1 MQPAAHP
8 SARRPSGRGELV
20 RRALLH
26 SSRPLPLHAAI
37 MPHGA
42 ASRPHRGACVSAS
55 ARMGIHLGAFVAVA
69 AVVIIAPGPDTVL
82 VTKNAV
88 LHGRRAALGTSL
100 GVNTGLVIWTVA
112 AALGVAAVV
121 RESAVAF
128 SVLKLLGAAYL
139 VWLGVQAL
147 LAARRRSALQ
157 ASGEGGS
164 KAAMSARLGFRQ
176 GLLSN
181 LGNPK
186 IAVFF
191 TGLLPQFVSARSPVL
206 GPFLLLGGLFVLMT
220 AVWLCGYA
228 LIAVRVSSVLA
239 RPSVKAALD
248 GLTGLVLVG
257 LGVRLALEQR

>member
-1 MQPAAHP
+1 VGVHVWAF
-8 SARRPSGRGELV
+8 
-20 RRALLH
+20 
-26 SSRPLPLHAAI
+26 
-37 MPHGA
+37 
-42 ASRPHRGACVSAS
+42 
-55 ARMGIHLGAFVAVA
+55 LGVA
-69 AVVIIAPGPDTVL
+69 ALVIIAPGPDTVL

-100 GVNTGLVIWTVA
+100 GVNSGLVIWTVA

-147 LAARRRSALQ
+147 LAARRRSAHDT
-157 ASGEGGS
+157 SG
-164 KAAMSARLGFRQ
+164 ARRVAGPVGALLGFRQ

-191 TGLLPQFVSARSPVL
+191 TGLLPQFVSSRASVL

-220 AVWLCGYA
+220 AVWLCSYA
-228 LIAVRVSSVLA
+228 LVAVRVSSVLT

-248 GLTGLVLVG
+248 GLTGVVLVG